1 MKQNLLQ
8 TAFALVEEKAKNK
21 EVFFRSELMKELV
34 IEAGSL
40 YLRSSISGTLDH
52 ALMAAVKQGRIKRI
66 GRGIYVNT
74 KK

>member
-8 TAFALVEEKAKNK
+8 TTFALVEEKAKNK

-40 YLRSSISGTLDH
+40 YPRSSISGTLDH
-52 ALMAAVKQGRIKRI
+52 VLTVAVTQGHIKRI